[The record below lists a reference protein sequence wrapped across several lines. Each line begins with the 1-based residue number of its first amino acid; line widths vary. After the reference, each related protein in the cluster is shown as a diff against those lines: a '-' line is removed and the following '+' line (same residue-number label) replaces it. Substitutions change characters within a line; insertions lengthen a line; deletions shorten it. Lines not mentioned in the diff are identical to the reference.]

1 MEKDSADQPI
11 FAIAPDEYGTYHE
24 VTLLIRSLRTF
35 GGKLANQPIW
45 VCLPDHLPPPD
56 QTTRREWENQGA
68 LVFPLPVPADI
79 RAVPFASKVFAAA
92 HAETLA
98 ARKTACMAWLDADTL
113 FLGEPTKFLLAID
126 NAIGCRPVMLKNV
139 SAVWG
144 QALPEFWRTIY
155 TSTGIDFNQL
165 QPVTSIVDNIPLY
178 PHYNAGCLSI
188 HPNDGCLQSWRETLI
203 QTCAM
208 PDLQRYM
215 TSDSR
220 YAIFLHQATLSAVIC
235 GRYQTNEIL
244 DFGDTYN
251 IPPFLKPRFPEAVLP
266 PAQAWVSLRYDD
278 YEWLSSG
285 QWRTALPTHL
295 PFYAWLE
302 DQLASL
308 SI

>member
-1 MEKDSADQPI
+1 M
-11 FAIAPDEYGTYHE
+11 
-24 VTLLIRSLRTF
+24 
-35 GGKLANQPIW
+35 GKSGRA
-45 VCLPDHLPPPD
+45 CLS
-56 QTTRREWENQGA
+56 
-68 LVFPLPVPADI
+68 LPVPADI

-113 FLGEPTKFLLAID
+113 FLGEPTKFLLAED

-165 QPVTSIVDNIPLY
+165 QPVTSTVDNISIY
-178 PHYNAGCLSI
+178 PHFNAGCLSI
-188 HPNDGCLQSWRETLI
+188 HPDDGCLQLWREMLI
-203 QTCAM
+203 RMIVLPSIQHMIA
-208 PDLQRYM
+208 
-215 TSDSR
+215 SDSR
-220 YAIFLHQATLSAVIC
+220 YAIFLHQAVLSAVIC
-235 GRYQTNEIL
+235 VKYPTNQIL
-244 DFGDTYN
+244 DFGVSYN
-251 IPPFLKPRFPEAVLP
+251 VPPFLKPRFPEAVLP

-285 QWRTALPTHL
+285 NWRTALPTDL